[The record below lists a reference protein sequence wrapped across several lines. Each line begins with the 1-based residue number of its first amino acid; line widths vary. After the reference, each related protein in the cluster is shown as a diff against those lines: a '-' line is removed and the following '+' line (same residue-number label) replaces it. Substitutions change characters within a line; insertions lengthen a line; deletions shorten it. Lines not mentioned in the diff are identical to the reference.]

1 MAPIAIF
8 DCFFFLQD
16 LVKDKEKVDWDW
28 VAKEMGNGRTAFG
41 CFQRYQV
48 RHNKQVDSRFFLSF
62 FFAVAK
68 RDQTRDSAI
77 VLVQH
82 RTFGWTAADDE
93 RLTRVVHQSTDPVHG
108 TTDWIRVLSHF
119 PGRFKDQIYSSVH
132 SFFFFLSLLVSSLSL
147 LLLLLLLWKT
157 MVGEDSEVELIG
169 ALSLVGFWMGG
180 GAWWSATGGR

>member
-1 MAPIAIF
+1 
-8 DCFFFLQD
+8 
-16 LVKDKEKVDWDW
+16 
-28 VAKEMGNGRTAFG
+28 MGNGRTAFG

-180 GAWWSATGGR
+180 GAWSTGTGSTRCARRRAVRSRAPRTWC